1 MRRTDQNL
9 KKEATPITV
18 LLIEQ
23 QGVDDLTQIVQKT
36 LQSSSTFTV
45 QIERAPLKALKQD
58 LVKGVLNNAANTN
71 PQLILLLLSGPES
84 VRKTV
89 SFLGDVKQRFLNVP
103 ILAIVDTEKSE
114 AISQLMEK
122 GVDDFVTSPI
132 RPDEILLRMKRL
144 LDNKVSEDSITQSL
158 KQTFGL
164 KQLIGQSASF
174 VSEIKKIPI
183 LAQSDAIVFITGE
196 TGTGKEL
203 CARAIHYLSPRSGNP
218 FIPVNCGAIPLELVE
233 NELFGHEKGAFT
245 GAVDSRTG
253 LIEEAEGGTVFLD
266 EIDCLPPAAQVKLL
280 RFLQEKEY
288 RPVGSRKTRSADT
301 RVIAALNV
309 DPEEAV
315 RTGKLRKDLFYR
327 LNIIEF
333 RLPPLRE
340 RREDIPALAMHFVQK
355 YSSEFDKTC
364 EGVSP
369 DALSS
374 LMQYAWPGNIRE
386 LEHVIQRAVVLADH
400 VLIGRADL
408 LIPQSNETVPQSFS
422 ATKAAV
428 IENFERNYIL
438 KLLHLY
444 NGNITRAAEAA
455 HKHRRAFWQLI
466 RKHRID
472 AGSFKRGE

>member
-1 MRRTDQNL
+1 MADLAKQHFTALLVGTPSGDQL
-9 KKEATPITV
+9 AEA
-18 LLIEQ
+18 LEQ
-23 QGVDDLTQIVQKT
+23 ALSPAFSLSRDHARPDIIFAINASETLAALHPVPVIALVTSADVDSIVEHLTHGVSDFVTYPFKREDILP
-36 LQSSSTFTV
+36 
-45 QIERAPLKALKQD
+45 RALRL
-58 LVKGVLNNAANTN
+58 
-71 PQLILLLLSGPES
+71 
-84 VRKTV
+84 
-89 SFLGDVKQRFLNVP
+89 VKQRRGQ
-103 ILAIVDTEKSE
+103 DTAERLTQKFAMSRMIGGSDGFK
-114 AISQLMEK
+114 A
-122 GVDDFVTSPI
+122 VI
-132 RPDEILLRMKRL
+132 RSLP
-144 LDNKVSEDSITQSL
+144 KV
-158 KQTFGL
+158 
-164 KQLIGQSASF
+164 ARC
-174 VSEIKKIPI
+174 
-183 LAQSDAIVFITGE
+183 DATVLITGE

-203 CARAIHYLSPRSGNP
+203 CARSIHYLSPRAEMP
-218 FIPVNCGAIPLELVE
+218 FVPVNCGALPVELVE
-233 NELFGHEKGAFT
+233 NEFFGHERGAYT
-245 GAVDSRTG
+245 NAATSEHG
-253 LIEEAEGGTVFLD
+253 LIYEADGGTLFLD
-266 EIDCLPPAAQVKLL
+266 EIDCLPLQAQVKLL

-340 RREDIPALAMHFVQK
+340 RREDIQALAMHFVQK
-355 YSSEFDKTC
+355 YSSEFNKTC